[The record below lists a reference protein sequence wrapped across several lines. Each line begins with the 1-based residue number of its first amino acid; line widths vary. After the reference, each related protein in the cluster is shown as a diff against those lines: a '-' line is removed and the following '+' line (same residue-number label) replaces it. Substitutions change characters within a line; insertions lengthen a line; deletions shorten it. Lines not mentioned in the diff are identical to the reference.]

1 MKKMKSIII
10 TLIVSQVFL
19 TANIVSAQD
28 EADDSPK
35 PERKAFESP
44 VLLENET
51 DVINTK
57 NTLQWNIQHR
67 FGTVKNGSS
76 DFYGLFAASNIRLGF
91 SYTLSDR
98 LGIGFGLTKMN
109 VTNPFID
116 LNVKYKILQQMRSG
130 WPWVNLTYYGNVAID
145 TQNGDN
151 FDKGSHRL
159 SYFHEGIMSRR
170 FSYKFSAQVGLQYS
184 HFNAVDTL
192 YENDMFGISIGAR
205 YKVSPQT
212 SIIFEW
218 TEPTLEHDHKYS
230 YDPQYKKDTGP
241 YRNVSLGVEIATSA
255 HAFQIFVTTYR
266 SILPQYNL
274 HYNLNEWITE
284 VDGKN
289 KLSFL
294 VGFNM
299 TRLWNF

>member
-1 MKKMKSIII
+1 MKKMKSIIF
-10 TLIVSQVFL
+10 TLIVSQLFL

-28 EADDSPK
+28 EEDSSPK

-44 VLLENET
+44 ILLENQT

-67 FGTVKNGSS
+67 FGTVSKGSS

-91 SYTLSDR
+91 NYTLSDR
-98 LGIGFGLTKMN
+98 LDIGFGLTKMN
-109 VTNPFID
+109 VTNPYID

-130 WPWVNLTYYGNVAID
+130 WPWVNLTYFGNMVID

-170 FSYKFSAQVGLQYS
+170 ISYKFSVQASLQYS
-184 HFNAVDTL
+184 HFNVVDTL

-212 SIIFEW
+212 SIVLEW
-218 TEPTLEHDHKYS
+218 TEPTLEHDHKYATGNF
-230 YDPQYKKDTGP
+230 KKDTGP
-241 YRNVSLGVEIATSA
+241 YRNVSLGIEIATSA
-255 HAFQIFVTTYR
+255 HVFQIFATTYR
-266 SILPQYNL
+266 SIIPQYNL

-294 VGFNM
+294 FGFNM